1 MTDSGDNKV
10 MRVDLTSGEVS
21 EVGSGISYPRG
32 VSVDSSG
39 TYLYV
44 ADNAYYG
51 NSKVKRVSLVKAIA
65 NLGLLSPPR
74 AFSLDL
80 DSVGTA
86 SITEFPS
93 QPMASLPGVIS
104 PDGSC
109 EGVAEDRMCLSLVYS
124 EFNAETSTLW
134 LDLLNAASGYHFLQ
148 AHSASSQPPRPVV
161 LSSSV
166 SRRALLAAIKTSLLV
181 DATVLFTTRGALSSA
196 VSNFYPLAI
205 FPTFTAFVV
214 GKTIQDLSKI
224 PPTSPGSSTRYFL
237 ISYALSDDYQ
247 AVIYDTFTD
256 TVVSSNKA
264 NGAPTHYMLAYTW
277 GACSGN
283 VTRNVVELTF
293 SNDYSNE
300 CQLPSTG
307 LYYQSENRYFSIP
320 ISCLGIAYDKLL
332 TDSPEVKANMKSLV
346 DSTCAASIPKV
357 CQQQYE
363 TNPPFS
369 CVADIFSS
377 PLTILF
383 LAASNT
389 IALYG
394 VFSFLAGFFIRRV
407 YAQYKAS
414 IEEMKEL
421 NPREELGVLVC
432 SLIASICGFSA
443 FDVVDEDEDDGKGS
457 SGETAAASMEM
468 VGCYKCDT
476 EKADADSASSSWSD
490 IDSIFSPN

>member
-1 MTDSGDNKV
+1 LIRNVT
-10 MRVDLTSGEVS
+10 L
-21 EVGSGISYPRG
+21 
-32 VSVDSSG
+32 VDSAAG
-39 TYLYV
+39 GCQNVQVGPDGFCFLVAHAEYNAETGRLYIDFQAHRNNV
-44 ADNAYYG
+44 YHKDGYIVVLDA
-51 NSKVKRVSLVKAIA
+51 SSHKAISRIFYDVENVVA
-65 NLGLLSPPR
+65 TRQLWAVFDTPTEGTVMFTSKGAAAATSNDGYIDKEDLEVFNSMASESTIIDASKIPGSPPR
-74 AFSLDL
+74 YLMLLLKAKG
-80 DSVGTA
+80 GTYKMV
-86 SITEFPS
+86 T
-93 QPMASLPGVIS
+93 
-104 PDGSC
+104 
-109 EGVAEDRMCLSLVYS
+109 Y
-124 EFNAETSTLW
+124 
-134 LDLLNAASGYHFLQ
+134 
-148 AHSASSQPPRPVV
+148 
-161 LSSSV
+161 
-166 SRRALLAAIKTSLLV
+166 
-181 DATVLFTTRGALSSA
+181 DA
-196 VSNFYPLAI
+196 
-205 FPTFTAFVV
+205 
-214 GKTIQDLSKI
+214 
-224 PPTSPGSSTRYFL
+224 
-237 ISYALSDDYQ
+237 
-247 AVIYDTFTD
+247 FTD
-256 TVVSSNKA
+256 TVVSSNDNTA
-264 NGAPTHYMLAYTW
+264 AATTHYMLAYTW
-277 GACSGN
+277 GVCNGN
-283 VTRNVVELTF
+283 VTRSLVELSF

-307 LYYQSENRYFSIP
+307 LYYQSENRYFAIP
-320 ISCLGIAYDKLL
+320 YSCLGIAYERLL
-332 TDSPEVKANMKSLV
+332 TDCPEVKANMKSLV

-377 PLTILF
+377 PLTVLS

-457 SGETAAASMEM
+457 SGKTVAASVEM